1 MNLAF
6 TAPPRALLLAL
17 LLALALP
24 LPAPAPAQ
32 DDGGGD
38 EGSAAGGDA
47 ERPANPAIES
57 GVSFVNINRIFKE
70 SAYIQAQLDAVNA
83 EFSDREEAL
92 REMNEELIAAR
103 DEHSR
108 NRLTMTAENLSAENE
123 RLNAMELEINREGRN
138 LTEDK
143 RLRFDSAQ
151 RDLERLV
158 LETIQ
163 EVSAGRENFI
173 VFDLSTIL
181 FADKRLEITD
191 EVIVRLD
198 ETAAAMA
205 SESGSDSGS
214 DQ

>member
-1 MNLAF
+1 MAQHF
-6 TAPPRALLLAL
+6 FPAPPRALLLAL
-17 LLALALP
+17 ALSLS
-24 LPAPAPAQ
+24 APAFAQ
-32 DDGGGD
+32 DGGDGEGDGG
-38 EGSAAGGDA
+38 EEAA

-70 SAYIQAQLDAVNA
+70 SAYIQGELDAVNA
-83 EFSDREEAL
+83 EFSDREEEL
-92 REMNEELIAAR
+92 RAMNDELIEAR

-108 NRLTMTAENLSAENE
+108 NRLTMTAESISAENE

-198 ETAAAMA
+198 EAAAAMA
-205 SESGSDSGS
+205 SDSGSDSES
-214 DQ
+214 EQQ